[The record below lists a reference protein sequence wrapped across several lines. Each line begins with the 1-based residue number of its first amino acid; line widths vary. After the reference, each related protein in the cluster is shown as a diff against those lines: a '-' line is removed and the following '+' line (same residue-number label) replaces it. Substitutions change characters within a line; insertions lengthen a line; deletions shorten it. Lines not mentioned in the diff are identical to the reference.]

1 MTCIQWRSAGS
12 RRLFATAVA
21 SVPLNADP
29 SLEPMSVRRSRAHRA
44 ISDRWVTRRATLGL
58 ALVAG
63 LSGLVLGS
71 CGHQA
76 GLAAPPASSGAAADD
91 TGSASPDSAP
101 PSTAAAPSTASPAT
115 LTRAADAKSVPSTTA
130 TAKSRTTA
138 AAAAPAINASA
149 YEQQVLSLTNAQRTA
164 NGCPALTWNSALGS
178 VARAHSQ
185 DMAAKNYFDHN
196 TLNGTTPAQR
206 LTAAGY
212 TYRQMAENI
221 AAGQATPAAVMSSWM
236 GSAGHKANILNC
248 ALTELGVGYATGGA
262 YGSYWTQ
269 DFGTR

>member
-1 MTCIQWRSAGS
+1 
-12 RRLFATAVA
+12 
-21 SVPLNADP
+21 VP
-29 SLEPMSVRRSRAHRA
+29 
-44 ISDRWVTRRATLGL
+44 RRATLGL

-71 CGHQA
+71 CGLSGHQA
-76 GLAAPPASSGAAADD
+76 SLAAPPASSGAAADD
-91 TGSASPDSAP
+91 SGSASPDSAP
-101 PSTAAAPSTASPAT
+101 PSTSAAPSTASPAT
-115 LTRAADAKSVPSTTA
+115 LTRAADAKVAAKSVPSTTA
-130 TAKSRTTA
+130 TAKSRTT

-164 NGCPALTWNSALGS
+164 NGCPALTWNNALGS

>member
-1 MTCIQWRSAGS
+1 
-12 RRLFATAVA
+12 
-21 SVPLNADP
+21 
-29 SLEPMSVRRSRAHRA
+29 MSVRRSRAHRA
-44 ISDRWVTRRATLGL
+44 ISDRWVPRRATLGL

-71 CGHQA
+71 CGLSGHPA
-76 GLAAPPASSGAAADD
+76 SLAAPPASSGAAADD

-101 PSTAAAPSTASPAT
+101 PSTSAAPSTASPAT
-115 LTRAADAKSVPSTTA
+115 LTRAADAKVAAKSVPSTTA

-185 DMAAKNYFDHN
+185 DMAARNYFDHN

-212 TYRQMAENI
+212 AYRQMAENI
-221 AAGQATPAAVMSSWM
+221 AAGQATPAAVMASWM